1 MVRLQGGRIVDVRLQ
16 RQEKIEQGATKIV
29 PKQIIER
36 ESLAVDAITGATV
49 TVQAIVEVVYR
60 ALENA
65 SQRQ

>member
-1 MVRLQGGRIVDVRLQ
+1 MVRLRGGRIVDIRLQ

>member
-1 MVRLQGGRIVDVRLQ
+1 VDIRLQH
-16 RQEKIEQGATKIV
+16 QEKIERGATKIV

>member
-1 MVRLQGGRIVDVRLQ
+1 MVRLRGGRIVDVRLQ

>member
-1 MVRLQGGRIVDVRLQ
+1 MVRLRGGRIVDIRLQ
-16 RQEKIEQGATKIV
+16 HQEKIERGATKIV
-29 PKQIIER
+29 PKRIIER

-60 ALENA
+60 AIENA